1 LGEEAMTGLDKILKA
16 IEAEAQA
23 GADTV
28 IAQAT
33 REAETIL
40 LNAKSEAEAKCK
52 VIAEKSEA
60 DVKAVISRAESA
72 AALQEKKILLD
83 AKQQIISNII
93 TSARKSLDGLSSP
106 EYTKVILSMVKKYA
120 HNKPGKIL
128 FSSADRA
135 RLSNDFT
142 EQIKTVL
149 AGKTGAALELGKE
162 EPSFE
167 GGFLLVYG
175 DIEENCSFDAL
186 FAAERDMLQDKV
198 NSLLFE

>member
-1 LGEEAMTGLDKILKA
+1 MTGLEKILKA

-28 IAQAT
+28 IAQAK

-40 LNAKSEAEAKCK
+40 ANAKMEAEAKCK

-93 TSARKSLDGLSSP
+93 ASARKRLDGLSNS
-106 EYTKVILSMVKKYA
+106 EYTQVILSMVGKYA
-120 HNKPGKIL
+120 HNKKGKIL
-128 FSSADRA
+128 FSSSDRV
-135 RLSNDFT
+135 RLTNDFPEKLT
-142 EQIKTVL
+142 STLTNK
-149 AGKTGAALELGKE
+149 AGAALEIGKE
-162 EPSFE
+162 EPSFT

-186 FAAERDMLQDKV
+186 FAEEKDILQDKV
-198 NSLLFE
+198 NSLLFD